1 MRVGRDTKVEWP
13 VKNSGKTL
21 PVNILLV
28 SIGLSYVS
36 QPGVPVIFNFVPEI
50 LIRPCPWLT
59 VYKITGADLQF

>member
-1 MRVGRDTKVEWP
+1 MRAGRDTKVEWP
-13 VKNSGKTL
+13 VKNGGKTL

-50 LIRPCPWLT
+50 LIRQSPW
-59 VYKITGADLQF
+59 